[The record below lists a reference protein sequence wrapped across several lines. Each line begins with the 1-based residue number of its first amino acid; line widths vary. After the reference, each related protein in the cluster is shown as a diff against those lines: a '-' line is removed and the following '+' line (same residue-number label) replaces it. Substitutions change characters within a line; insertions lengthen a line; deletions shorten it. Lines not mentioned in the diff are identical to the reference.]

1 MLKVLADAKHRHT
14 QNYQHLYF
22 YLTQFV
28 FKLEHVCT
36 PRLELFACQV
46 SEFSYFGVNSIKK
59 KKSLWHLIRRLR
71 GGDFI
76 YGRKK
81 DHFSVKLV
89 KEKAKLCMEIKH
101 RRIQLP
107 RESILSTFSCFSK
120 GKN

>member
-59 KKSLWHLIRRLR
+59 KKKSMAFDQKIK
-71 GGDFI
+71 
-76 YGRKK
+76 GR
-81 DHFSVKLV
+81 
-89 KEKAKLCMEIKH
+89 
-101 RRIQLP
+101 
-107 RESILSTFSCFSK
+107 
-120 GKN
+120 